1 MPPLIP
7 SVVDVEI
14 HEDYATESQEEEP
27 GLNEGLQRSSKL
39 KTKEFRLS

>member
-7 SVVDVEI
+7 SVVDVKI
-14 HEDYATESQEEEP
+14 HEDYATQSQEEEH
-27 GLNEGLQRSSKL
+27 GLSEGLQRSSKL